1 MFTLAKNEKTMK
13 DLEAYENDE
22 TCPENIFFNFEDSD
36 KNPAKFTL
44 DLVALSNIYGSEYGH
59 SVLVKCETVEHYN
72 SLCEVEDL
80 IDVNFSHKVETK
92 NFFNDETFF
101 LKLSI
106 KGDKY
111 KAEIDPPF
119 NPKDFE
125 TSPIKGGA
133 KLQVECKPG
142 LWLNTK
148 TNKAGMFLAVS
159 KVTIDGGSPTIPKK
173 SRKNRK

>member
-1 MFTLAKNEKTMK
+1 MFTLAKNEKTTK

-22 TCPENIFFNFEDSD
+22 PCPENIFINLEDSE
-36 KNPAKFTL
+36 KKPAKFTL
-44 DLVALSNIYGSEYGH
+44 DLLALSGVYGTDYGH
-59 SVLVKCETVEHYN
+59 SVLVKCETTEQYA

-80 IDVNFSHKVETK
+80 IDVNFSHKVDTK
-92 NFFNDETFF
+92 NFFNEEAFF
-101 LKLSI
+101 LKLSV

-111 KAEIDPPF
+111 KAEFDPPCD
-119 NPKDFE
+119 PKDFE

-148 TNKAGMFLAVS
+148 TNKAGMFLAIS
-159 KVTIDGGSPTIPKK
+159 KITIDGGSPTIPKK

>member
-1 MFTLAKNEKTMK
+1 MFNLIKSEKTIQE
-13 DLEAYENDE
+13 LEAYDNDQ
-22 TCPENIFFNFEDSD
+22 TCFENIFMNIEDAE
-36 KNPAKFTL
+36 KKPVKFDL
-44 DLVALSNIYGSEYGH
+44 NLVALSNVYGSEYGH
-59 SVLVKCETVEHYN
+59 SVLVKCETIDQYA

-80 IDVNFSHKVETK
+80 IDVNFSHKVDTK
-92 NFFNDETFF
+92 NFFNEEAFF

-111 KAEIDPPF
+111 KAEFDPPCE
-119 NPKDFE
+119 PKDFE
-125 TSPIKGGA
+125 TSLIKGGS

-148 TNKAGMFLAVS
+148 TNKAGMFLAIS
-159 KVTIDGGSPTIPKK
+159 KITIDGGVQTIPKK